1 MYSSY
6 TAASFARMYELADQ
20 YDIDLEGSTSW
31 SFTFENVPWFDG
43 FRELATNGVGKPVLN
58 VFRMFGMMAGDRVAV
73 RGNSMDAQQIIA
85 NGVRGEAMDVS
96 ALASRQEDEAAVMV
110 WHYHDDDLSGTDAP
124 IRLTINNLPAARA
137 LVHHYRID
145 ETHSNSYSAW
155 LEMGSPQQVSR
166 DQYAELEKA
175 GKLELIDAPH
185 WVDVAGGTATL
196 DFSLPRQGV
205 SLVLLSF

>member
-1 MYSSY
+1 
-6 TAASFARMYELADQ
+6 
-20 YDIDLEGSTSW
+20 
-31 SFTFENVPWFDG
+31 
-43 FRELATNGVGKPVLN
+43 
-58 VFRMFGMMAGDRVAV
+58 
-73 RGNSMDAQQIIA
+73 
-85 NGVRGEAMDVS
+85 VRGEAMDVS
-96 ALASRQEDEAAVMV
+96 ALASRQEDEAAIML
-110 WHYHDDDLSGTDAP
+110 WHYHDDDLAGPDAP

-145 ETHSNSYSAW
+145 DTHSNSYSAW

-175 GKLELIDAPH
+175 GKLELLDAPR
-185 WVDVAGGTATL
+185 WVDVADGTATL